1 MAVINIKDQSLEDLT
16 SELDGTRRRLRQE
29 AATEIARRAKEGDPN
44 DLFDYAGDIIDGLE
58 RPEAQTRW
66 ELLDALSEMAKI
78 DPGCIEE
85 AFEGAEMSLFDEDSS
100 IVRLAAFKFLSVWG
114 ASSSDR
120 SDRVWKILDEAVQC
134 YHGDHEYRDMLECLR
149 RFAEGQI
156 SDLVADSLRDR
167 VSFDAQSGQGYIKAY
182 SKEIIETLDKR

>member
-1 MAVINIKDQSLEDLT
+1 MSVVNIEDQSLEDLT

-66 ELLDALSEMAKI
+66 ELLDALTQMAKV

-100 IVRLAAFKFLSVWG
+100 IVRLAAFRFLATWG
-114 ASSSDR
+114 ASSPDR
-120 SDRVWKILDEAVQC
+120 SAKVWKILDEAVQC
-134 YHGDHEYRDMLECLR
+134 YHGDPEYRDMLDSLR
-149 RFAEGQI
+149 KFAEGDI
-156 SDLVADSLRDR
+156 SDLVAEALRAR
-167 VSFDAQSGQGYIKAY
+167 VSFDAQSSQGYIKAY
-182 SKEIIETLDKR
+182 SKEIIEVLDRR